1 MTLVNFHMS
10 HTLKHY
16 SSKLDTVLK
25 YPVSREELKVW
36 WIREKDIVTGFQYL
50 CTVCNEYSLCVQDEE
65 GPMDGDVD
73 TLVKMLI
80 EAESRFKELS
90 GMYDQHFERWS
101 NLNQVGVLRVHK
113 CTSAVVCHFVRLP

>member
-1 MTLVNFHMS
+1 M
-10 HTLKHY
+10 
-16 SSKLDTVLK
+16 
-25 YPVSREELKVW
+25 W
-36 WIREKDIVTGFQYL
+36 WIRENDIVTGFHNTCARY
-50 CTVCNEYSLCVQDEE
+50 VMSVLCVQDEE

-101 NLNQVGVLRVHK
+101 SLNQVGVG
-113 CTSAVVCHFVRLP
+113 TNSAQVLLSVILFD